1 MPQVLSYGGD
11 DLDTLCAWLLHRQA
25 LLPASM
31 AATVASLNAS
41 LAAYPPPRQQQLCA
55 LARTYIAPIRH
66 ACAHLEF
73 DLDPAETMHELQ
85 LSTGHR
91 LHASLGSLAPL
102 PPLLLFVPQLAAA
115 FHTQAA
121 ATAVH
126 CVPPLPDYGG
136 RTVPSTQPSEWGDVW
151 DDEYLAESAAPLRGA
166 ALGSATTM
174 ALNRTE
180 RDGDGDDDALRAD
193 LLAGVLYP
201 RALDTTRDRVKTL
214 ASAQAPPLPQL
225 SELGTRHVSGL
236 SGDSTLDYT
245 PLDEAIVRAVE
256 KGKSTEVKRRLYG
269 TILLLGGVSET
280 PGLNRYLEWRIATC
294 WKLAPDSTEGIERVE
309 VFKLPPNVSPDCL
322 VWRGAVE
329 LTSLKSARSMWLMSE
344 DWVVKGVMAAR
355 ERCFFSW

>member
-1 MPQVLSYGGD
+1 
-11 DLDTLCAWLLHRQA
+11 
-25 LLPASM
+25 
-31 AATVASLNAS
+31 
-41 LAAYPPPRQQQLCA
+41 
-55 LARTYIAPIRH
+55 
-66 ACAHLEF
+66 
-73 DLDPAETMHELQ
+73 
-85 LSTGHR
+85 
-91 LHASLGSLAPL
+91 
-102 PPLLLFVPQLAAA
+102 
-115 FHTQAA
+115 
-121 ATAVH
+121 
-126 CVPPLPDYGG
+126 
-136 RTVPSTQPSEWGDVW
+136 
-151 DDEYLAESAAPLRGA
+151 
-166 ALGSATTM
+166 M

-180 RDGDGDDDALRAD
+180 RDGDGDDNALRAD

-214 ASAQAPPLPQL
+214 ESAQAPPLPQL

-256 KGKSTEVKRRLYG
+256 KGKSTEVPSLFPPSLSCKPLLGKRVSCTTCHNYRALPPPYCRLALSALPCFCLVQVKRRLYG

-344 DWVVKGVMAAR
+344 AR
-355 ERCFFSW
+355 MGTGAGDGQLVFIHRNESSTPSSHHG